1 MSRSSAFSLFAVL
14 AALASAPVRTA
25 ASPVPPAAQTRVPT
39 AAEHTEY
46 VVEVNKKGQ
55 VTRVRS
61 GKPSRDAAFNAMTY
75 GNALQV
81 YIRTPGGGAVSGTYR
96 LTYDYDPKTHDV
108 RRTVG
113 LMHAGGVD
121 PNALGAVDAMAA
133 INRRRASRQP
143 PEEQRTTAGAP
154 TPSSTLPDLGTITGH
169 KH

>member
-1 MSRSSAFSLFAVL
+1 MSRPWAFALFAVL
-14 AALASAPVRTA
+14 SALASAPARTA
-25 ASPVPPAAQTRVPT
+25 ASPTPPAAQPRLPS

-61 GKPSRDAAFNAMTY
+61 GKSSRDTAFNAMTY

-81 YIRTPGGGAVSGTYR
+81 YVRTPDGRAISGTYR
-96 LTYDYDPKTHDV
+96 LTYDYDPKTRDV

-113 LMHAGGVD
+113 LIHAGGVD
-121 PNALGAVDAMAA
+121 PNALGAVDEMAA
-133 INRRRASRQP
+133 INRRRASRQT
-143 PEEQRTTAGAP
+143 PEEQRPTAGP
-154 TPSSTLPDLGTITGH
+154 FTPSSTLPDLGTITGH